1 MRFART
7 LTRLS
12 WTLWRRTQT
21 HCSGTSDAR
30 AALTT
35 PMIRASLEKIGRS
48 RPTSFD
54 VVINAHEAFI
64 VGLL

>member
-1 MRFART
+1 
-7 LTRLS
+7 
-12 WTLWRRTQT
+12 
-21 HCSGTSDAR
+21 
-30 AALTT
+30 
-35 PMIRASLEKIGRS
+35 MIRASLEKIGRS